1 MTAGLPGT
9 GIGGLFYLISALFMP
24 LRELVL
30 TARGQSSLERW
41 RRVAI
46 QTIIALGIILG
57 IWLMGWALGYVIAI
71 ASASMHNFGAH
82 WVLTPV
88 NVIRLAPVVIT
99 SLTLAGV
106 LLSVHLLRLVL
117 WISRNLRRSPV
128 ESSIGQTELCRG
140 TIRIKPSYR
149 SPPTP

>member
-9 GIGGLFYLISALFMP
+9 GIGGLYYLISALFMP

-41 RRVAI
+41 RIVAT

-57 IWLMGWALGYVIAI
+57 IWLMGWALGYVFAI
-71 ASASMHNFGAH
+71 ASELMHNSGARQ
-82 WVLTPV
+82 VRLLTPV
-88 NVIRLAPVVIT
+88 NVIRLAPLVIT
-99 SLTLAGV
+99 TLTLAGV

-117 WISRNLRRSPV
+117 WIRRNLRGSLV
-128 ESSIGQTELCRG
+128 ENEIGQTELG
-140 TIRIKPSYR
+140 PGIIKTPSE
-149 SPPTP
+149 PN